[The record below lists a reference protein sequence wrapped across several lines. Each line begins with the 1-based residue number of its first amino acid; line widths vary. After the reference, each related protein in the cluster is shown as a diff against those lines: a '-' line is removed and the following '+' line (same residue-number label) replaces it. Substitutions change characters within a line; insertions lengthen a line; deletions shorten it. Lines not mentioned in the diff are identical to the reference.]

1 MNNHAKSVSVE
12 NEVIRK
18 LFSMLR
24 IKILL
29 LKSCCVMPFH
39 YVLEYTLKNQPVFE
53 RLTCQPINRQ
63 DGFFEERYRTEG
75 SSSIQ

>member
-1 MNNHAKSVSVE
+1 
-12 NEVIRK
+12 
-18 LFSMLR
+18 
-24 IKILL
+24 
-29 LKSCCVMPFH
+29 MPFH